1 MRRGLPAVV
10 VATSQFVALAK
21 VMMRAR
27 RVPETVAVVID
38 GNPEFLDEAATD
50 LERVWGPPETV
61 REVRMPVCV
70 VAGRAEA

>member
-38 GNPEFLDEAATD
+38 GNPEFLDEAAFEPLAAEV
-50 LERVWGPPETV
+50 LEAVLQRLQ
-61 REVRMPVCV
+61 R
-70 VAGRAEA
+70 GR